1 MKTAFITGAAEG
13 QGLSLALKLNDLGWK
28 VFAGVLPGLD
38 ISKLTDNGRN
48 IIPVEQ
54 DVSNTNS
61 VRQSA
66 ITVASKLDGAGLN
79 MLVNNAGIANLAQGV
94 IEGLN
99 IDDLQRLF
107 EVNTYGQLRTVQ
119 AFLPMLR
126 AVAPEARILN
136 YASGVVVANTP
147 GAGGYT
153 MSKHAI
159 TGMTLTLRHEL
170 APLGVQATTI
180 MPGGVKTS
188 MTKDIHRTTHEIW
201 KQINQGIRAVYEPHL
216 LEATTQVL
224 PDMVE
229 NQGNTVEEMTERM
242 LTIINIPKLKPIYLV
257 GKDVKPLSIMR
268 RWLSDSALEWMIRK
282 SYKIKTRT

>member
-13 QGLSLALKLNDLGWK
+13 QGLSLALKLDDLGWK

-38 ISKLTDNGRN
+38 TSKLTVSGRN

-54 DVSNTNS
+54 DVSTTDS
-61 VRQSA
+61 VVQSSE
-66 ITVASKLDGAGLN
+66 TVASKLNGAGLN
-79 MLVNNAGIANLAQGV
+79 LLVNNAGIANLAQGV
-94 IEGLN
+94 IEGLD
-99 IDDLQRLF
+99 IEDLQQLF

-136 YASGVVVANTP
+136 YASGVVIANTP
-147 GAGGYT
+147 GAGAYT
-153 MSKHAI
+153 MSKHAV

-188 MTKDIHRTTHEIW
+188 MTKDIHRTTQEIW
-201 KQINQGIRAVYEPHL
+201 NQISDNIRTVYEPHL
-216 LEATTQVL
+216 REATTQIL
-224 PDMVE
+224 PDMVV
-229 NQGNTVEEMTERM
+229 NRGNSVEEMTEKV
-242 LTIINIPKLKPIYLV
+242 LKIIGTVKLKPIYLV
-257 GKDVKPLSIMR
+257 GKDVKPLGIMR
-268 RWLSDSALEWMIRK
+268 RWLSDSTLEKLIRM
-282 SYKIKTRT
+282 SYKIDTRY